1 MLKQLHIVRTTRN
14 KAPSVFDQSTEEI
27 DNAVKPLC
35 LKMGPLFSE
44 LPKGGF
50 LLLLL
55 LLRGGRPFV
64 PDGGPDLRVPA
75 EPGGG
80 AHQVGVLRRRI
91 LRLHRQLLLLHQQH
105 VSVPNSDPHLD
116 NVEPLCKIQS

>member
-50 LLLLL
+50 RLP
-55 LLRGGRPFV
+55 LLRGGRGPFV
-64 PDGGPDLRVPA
+64 SDGGPDVRVPA

-105 VSVPNSDPHLD
+105 VSVPNFDPHLD